1 MVVALFGKSKKKIPP
16 AGPPRN
22 VSWVTSAKGQY
33 YNFLN
38 LEVEDLDLSGASG
51 VFVIWLG
58 GRWPEWLFI
67 GRSNNLAKSLREHQ
81 SSRDILAYAKESPLF
96 ATWAEI
102 RPEFQDGVVQY
113 LNQVIPPTIAN
124 PTRRKKTNPPS
135 PSSRPVWRRRRKNH
149 NRLPISLYPPR
160 PRPIWRIRPWFPRWA
175 GRRRGQGGLP
185 EFSV

>member
-1 MVVALFGKSKKKIPP
+1 MKLNGAWKIRIPGRNPIVAAKRGNGRGSVRKIQEKIPP

-33 YNFLN
+33 FNFLN

-67 GRSNNLAKSLREHQ
+67 GRSNNLAMTLREHQ
-81 SSRDILAYAKESPLF
+81 YNRDILSYAKESPLF
-96 ATWAEI
+96 VTWAEI

-113 LNQVIPPTIAN
+113 LNQVIPPTM
-124 PTRRKKTNPPS
+124 TNPHP
-135 PSSRPVWRRRRKNH
+135 PEEDEP
-149 NRLPISLYPPR
+149 PIAVFPPGVTV
-160 PRPIWRIRPWFPRWA
+160 P
-175 GRRRGQGGLP
+175 P
-185 EFSV
+185 EEP

>member
-1 MVVALFGKSKKKIPP
+1 MKLNGAWKIRIPGRNPIVAAKRGNGRGSVRKIQEKIPP

-67 GRSNNLAKSLREHQ
+67 RRSNNLAKSLREHQ

-124 PTRRKKTNPPS
+124 PHPPEEDE
-135 PSSRPVWRRRRKNH
+135 P
-149 NRLPISLYPPR
+149 PIAVFPPGVAA
-160 PRPIWRIRPWFPRWA
+160 P
-175 GRRRGQGGLP
+175 P
-185 EFSV
+185 EEPQ